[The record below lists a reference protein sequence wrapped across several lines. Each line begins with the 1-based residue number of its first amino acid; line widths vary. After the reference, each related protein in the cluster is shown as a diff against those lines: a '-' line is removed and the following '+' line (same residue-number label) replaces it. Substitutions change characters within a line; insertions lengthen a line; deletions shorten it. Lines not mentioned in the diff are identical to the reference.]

1 MHVRIVTL
9 KLAVSQKVKNGCG
22 FLSHGTL
29 LYLKNELMSSADF
42 SHADTTGGKLK

>member
-22 FLSHGTL
+22 FLSHETVVSQ
-29 LYLKNELMSSADF
+29 E
-42 SHADTTGGKLK
+42 